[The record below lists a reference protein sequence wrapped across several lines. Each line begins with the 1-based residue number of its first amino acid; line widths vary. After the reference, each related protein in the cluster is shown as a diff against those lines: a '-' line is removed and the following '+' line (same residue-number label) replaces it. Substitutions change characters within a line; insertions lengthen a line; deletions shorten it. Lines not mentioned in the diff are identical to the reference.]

1 MIVNQGPL
9 THDPAAVAVEVQRLY
24 QRMYPDAGSFFVPQA
39 FGWAIDCF
47 TGYFQDY
54 QPIDTGYHDFEHTLQ
69 GTLCMI
75 RILYGRHKTEAKP
88 VLARN

>member
-1 MIVNQGPL
+1 MNQGPL

-24 QRMYPDAGSFFVPQA
+24 QRMYPDAGSFFVPQV
-39 FGWAIDCF
+39 FGWAIDSF

-69 GTLCMI
+69 GTLCMA
-75 RILYGRHKTEAKP
+75 RILYEIGRAH
-88 VLARN
+88 V